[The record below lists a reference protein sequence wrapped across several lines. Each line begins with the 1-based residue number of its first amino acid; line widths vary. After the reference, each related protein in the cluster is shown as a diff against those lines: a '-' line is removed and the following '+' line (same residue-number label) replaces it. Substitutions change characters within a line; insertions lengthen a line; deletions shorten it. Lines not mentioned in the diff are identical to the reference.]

1 MKKSRLFLFVAI
13 ILTVVIS
20 CSSGIFVST
29 CLSKIRENS
38 NKAVMEVITA
48 VRESYPKITD
58 TEIAEILNNKGDTKN
73 SEKAM
78 SSYGITSEKWSAIE
92 NDSESKFLFVFVPV
106 FCVLEFL
113 TILVIF
119 LIYNRMRK
127 KEEEKLAD
135 YISKLNSGIY
145 SLDLQENTENDN
157 SLLKNEVY
165 KTTVMLRQQRE
176 NSLQDKIKLKN
187 SLSDISHQLKTP
199 LTSIIVMVDSII
211 EDENMPSEI
220 RRDFLKDIRRSTGNI
235 SFLVQSIL
243 TLSKFDANSIML
255 KSERER
261 AKEILTEAV
270 QNTAV
275 LAEVKGIDVVVKEED
290 AELFCDKKWV
300 TQAVTNIVKNCI
312 EHTKCGGIVTL
323 SAKENKLY
331 TKITIEDNGEG
342 IDKED
347 LPHIFERFYKGKNS
361 SEESVGIG
369 LALAKTIIESN
380 GGLIS
385 ATSEARIGSSFV
397 IKFFKP

>member
-1 MKKSRLFLFVAI
+1 MKKSRLFLIVAI

-73 SEKAM
+73 SEKVM

-113 TILVIF
+113 TLLVIF

-275 LAEVKGIDVVVKEED
+275 LAEVKGVEVVVKEED
-290 AELFCDKKWV
+290 AELFCDKRWV

-312 EHTKCGGIVTL
+312 EHTKGGGSVTL